1 MFFNVS
7 TAMFQTTFCTLLAQS
22 VSLMSPENLVH
33 IPRKFF
39 EDNYDTAYIVENGI
53 TIQIQLNGVLDL
65 EVSAPCLT

>member
-1 MFFNVS
+1 
-7 TAMFQTTFCTLLAQS
+7 
-22 VSLMSPENLVH
+22 MSPENLVH

-53 TIQIQLNGVLDL
+53 TIQIQLSGVLDL